1 MSPGAHN
8 MKTGP
13 DDLGTTDNKHGDANM
28 KTGADAHGIAE
39 NALGSAKHENAI

>member
-1 MSPGAHN
+1 

-13 DDLGTTDNKHGDANM
+13 DDLGTTDNKNGDANM

-39 NALGSAKHENAI
+39 NALGSAKQENAI